1 LQVYND
7 NQNIHNH
14 YIQESIFNS
23 VVNIINQNYIY
34 NIIHDFILND
44 NTKKLLLKYC
54 NNKDIHYKT
63 QLTFKDLL
71 CNEYLSI
78 H

>member
-1 LQVYND
+1 MQVYND

-63 QLTFKDLL
+63 Q
-71 CNEYLSI
+71 
-78 H
+78 